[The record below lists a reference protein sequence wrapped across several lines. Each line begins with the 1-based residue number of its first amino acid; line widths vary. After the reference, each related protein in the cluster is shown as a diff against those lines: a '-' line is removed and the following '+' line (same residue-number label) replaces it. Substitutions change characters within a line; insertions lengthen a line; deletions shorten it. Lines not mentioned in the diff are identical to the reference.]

1 MLGVPKHPCAG
12 TLLCLTLRYQTT
24 IKPYGNTVKPHKMTT
39 KFKQNEVTMKMS
51 DKEFEVLV
59 FIVNQIKMNADF
71 SKTYYQSEVM
81 LNESESEIFSE
92 MVF

>member
-1 MLGVPKHPCAG
+1 
-12 TLLCLTLRYQTT
+12 
-24 IKPYGNTVKPHKMTT
+24 MTT

-51 DKEFEVLV
+51 QQEYDIMV
-59 FIVNQIKMNADF
+59 FIVNQIRMNADF
-71 SKTYYQSEVM
+71 SKNYYQSEVM